1 MIWTFFLWSNPVQEC
16 DFVCNCSPRF
26 FDLRNK
32 IEIDRKDHGTHIN
45 WEEETIVLILYSSRW
60 YGMMLYVPVVPF
72 LYLAMCS
79 VAVHRFGKIFGGNN
93 QLIRRVEFLTFVNY
107 CIWQVNTAIACH
119 RISMY
124 NVYTV
129 QMIVQLFFPPFSVLT
144 AAFL

>member
-1 MIWTFFLWSNPVQEC
+1 
-16 DFVCNCSPRF
+16 
-26 FDLRNK
+26 
-32 IEIDRKDHGTHIN
+32 
-45 WEEETIVLILYSSRW
+45 
-60 YGMMLYVPVVPF
+60 MMLYVPVVPF

-129 QMIVQLFFPPFSVLT
+129 QMIVQLFFPSLLSSHCRISVK
-144 AAFL
+144 AEARFAFCLLIAWYNLYCMLPEIVWALYKYFNFLY